1 MPVKV
6 NKGQPLLYPMQ
17 SCPVLKEIEL
27 IRKKWMLALL
37 LEMFSSKTPLHFS
50 SLQRALHPI
59 TPKILTQRLS
69 ELEKGGFI
77 TKKKK
82 SENEAEYSLAPK
94 SVVLRNLIGVLK
106 HNCLLYSKEGR
117 KQCASCKQ
125 REHCVLAYGV

>member
-6 NKGQPLLYPMQ
+6 NKGQTLLYPMQ
-17 SCPVLKEIEL
+17 ACPVLKEIEI

-37 LEMFSSKTPLHFS
+37 LELFSSKTPLRFS
-50 SLQRALHPI
+50 ALQRALHPI
-59 TPKILTQRLS
+59 TPKILSQRLT
-69 ELEKGGFI
+69 ELEKDGFLI
-77 TKKKK
+77 KKKK
-82 SENEAEYSLAPK
+82 SENEAQYLLTPK